1 MPQMPIIRAAVGE
14 QGVADGFTEAVSGN
28 GYLAGYAYNIRE
40 RRHQRHDDISLAG
53 GRGDE
58 DVHQQVYDEHTDCGK
73 SSRQC
78 TERNGYG
85 VYDGVHDICIGHY
98 HAKGIGKSPPS
109 SAEYVIVFAPAAND
123 FSIWSGVMPP
133 MMPDAKARIIMQ
145 APS

>member
-1 MPQMPIIRAAVGE
+1 MPQMPIIRAAVGT
-14 QGVADGFTEAVSGN
+14 GVADGFTEAVSGN

-40 RRHQRHDDISLAG
+40 RCHQRHDDISLAG

-85 VYDGVHDICIGHY
+85 VNDGVHDICIGHY
-98 HAKGIGKSPPS
+98 HAKGIGK
-109 SAEYVIVFAPAAND
+109 ANQQCGVCHSLCAGRERL
-123 FSIWSGVMPP
+123 FHLVRVMPP